1 MNFTDIFI
9 RRPVLACVV
18 SLLILMFGFRA
29 VTELPVRE
37 YPETFSTVITVRTMY
52 PGANA
57 ELVQGFITRPIQ
69 KAMASSDGIDFIISE
84 SSEGVSQ
91 IKAQIELDYD
101 PRAAF
106 TDIMSKVASVRN
118 ELPRESEDPVILSE
132 TDADSPVMYIGF
144 SSDDLTVEQITDYV
158 ARVAQPKIESVSGV
172 AQAQIMGGSIFAMRI
187 WLDPN
192 KMAAYGVSPVDVSDA
207 LVANNYQS
215 AAGGVKGE
223 YVAIGVI
230 AETDLHE
237 VKEVEDI
244 VIRTEGGSPVR
255 ISDVATVELGGE
267 NYNSAVSFNG
277 KSGVF
282 VGITTTPSA
291 NPLPVIT
298 EVRNIFPA
306 ILNDLPPSIS
316 AEIQYDATDYI
327 RASIKEVFK
336 TIIEAT
342 FIVIIVI
349 FLFLGSARA
358 VIVPIITIPLSL
370 IGVFSLMLMLG
381 YSINL
386 LTLLAM
392 VLAIG
397 LVVDDAIV
405 VLENI
410 HRHIEHGET
419 PFEAA
424 IKGAREIAVPVIAM
438 TITLAAVYA
447 PIGFLGG
454 LTGALFKEFA
464 FTLAAAVVISGV
476 VALTLTPMMCSK
488 LLSKEVGQGRFAQG
502 IDRFFNRLQVFYQKI
517 LQDLLKY
524 RPIVVVFALTVL
536 ASLYFLYANTPK
548 ETAPEED
555 SGLIIVYASAPE
567 YASLDYVQ
575 AYSQQFGEIFSGF
588 PEMEYN
594 FTIDTAG
601 ITMTNTNGGNRATAG
616 LILKPWD
623 QRDRSLGELT
633 LSLQQ
638 QINSITGLQ
647 SNAVIPNRLPAAG
660 GGDAPFQFVI
670 TSTSDYE
677 AIYTVAE
684 EFLQIARDS
693 GIFAFVKNNL
703 RFDRPQIEMSI
714 DREKAADMGITM
726 ERIGSALARGL
737 SEGYINRFS
746 VEGYS
751 YRVIPQLDRR
761 FRLRQQDL
769 QDIYISTKNG
779 DVVSLSTIVKV
790 EEKTQ
795 PNLRSQFQQLN
806 SARIFG
812 TLMPGYTLGDA
823 VDFFEAQAAELLP
836 QGMSYD
842 YSGRT
847 RQFVKEG
854 KALIIAFF
862 FSLIII
868 FLVLAAQYESF
879 RDPLIILI
887 SVPMSICGALIP
899 LNLGMATI
907 NIYTQIGLITLIGLI
922 SKHGILMVDF
932 ANHLQIE
939 KGLSIREAII
949 ESASIRLRPIL
960 MTTGA
965 MVFGV
970 VPLLLAQGAGANSR
984 FGIGLVISTGLAVG
998 TLFTL
1003 FVVPTM
1009 YTFLAKQRKPKEIE
1023 AAGAIEE
1030 VPAG

>member
-1 MNFTDIFI
+1 MNITDIFI

-37 YPETFSTVITVRTMY
+37 YPETLSTVITVRTMY

-57 ELVQGFITRPIQ
+57 ELMEGFITRPIQ
-69 KAMASSDGIDFIISE
+69 KAMASADGIDFIFSE
-84 SSEGVSQ
+84 SAEGVSQ

-101 PRAAF
+101 PQAAF

-144 SSDDLTVEQITDYV
+144 NSNELTVEQITDYV

-172 AQAQIMGGSIFAMRI
+172 AQAQIIGGSVFAMRI

-192 KMAAYGVSPVDVSDA
+192 KMAAYGISPTDVSDA

-215 AAGGVKGE
+215 AAGGIKGE

-230 AETDLHE
+230 AETDLHD
-237 VKEVEDI
+237 VKEFEDI

-255 ISDVATVELGGE
+255 IKDVGITELGGE
-267 NYNSAVSFNG
+267 NYDSAVSFNG
-277 KSGVF
+277 QSGVF
-282 VGITTTPSA
+282 VGVTTTPRA

-298 EVRNIFPA
+298 EVRDIFPS
-306 ILNDLPPSIS
+306 IINDLPPSIN

-349 FLFLGSARA
+349 FLFLGSVRA
-358 VIVPIITIPLSL
+358 VVIPMITIPLSL
-370 IGVFSLMLMLG
+370 IGVCSLMLFLG

-410 HRHIEHGET
+410 HRHIENGEP
-419 PFEAA
+419 PFTAA
-424 IKGAREIAVPVIAM
+424 INGAREITVPIIAM

-464 FTLAAAVVISGV
+464 FTLAAAVLISGV
-476 VALTLTPMMCSK
+476 IALTLTPMMCSK
-488 LLSKEVGQGRFAQG
+488 MLGENVGQSRFAQLV
-502 IDRFFNRLQVFYQKI
+502 DRIFHHLQALYQKI
-517 LQDLLKY
+517 LQDLLKH

-536 ASLYFLYANTPK
+536 ASLYFLYGNTKK

-555 SGLIIVYASAPE
+555 SGLFLLHANAPE

-575 AYSQQFGEIFSGF
+575 AYSQQFNKIFNNL
-588 PEMEYN
+588 PEMRYN
-594 FTIDTAG
+594 FIIDSAG
-601 ITMTNTNGGNRATAG
+601 LGMGNSAGGNRSIG
-616 LILKPWD
+616 GVILKPWD
-623 QRDRSLGELT
+623 QRERSLDELR

-638 QINSITGLQ
+638 QVDEISGLQ
-647 SNAVIPNRLPAAG
+647 TNAVIPNRLPAAAG
-660 GGDAPFQFVI
+660 GGAPVQFVI

-684 EFLQIARDS
+684 EFLKVARES
-693 GIFAFVKNNL
+693 GLFAFVKNSL
-703 RFDRPQIEMSI
+703 RFDRPQIAMSV
-714 DREKAADMGITM
+714 DRDKAAYMGITM
-726 ERIGSALARGL
+726 ERVGAALARGL

-751 YRVIPQLDRR
+751 YKVIPQLERR
-761 FRLRQQDL
+761 FRLHQQDL
-769 QDIYISTKNG
+769 EDIYVSTKNG
-779 DVVSLSTIVKV
+779 EIISLSTIVKL
-790 EEKTQ
+790 EEKSQ

-806 SARIFG
+806 SARIYG
-812 TLMPGYTLGDA
+812 TVMPGYTLGDA
-823 VDFFEAQAAELLP
+823 VEFFEAQAVELLP

-847 RQFVKEG
+847 RQFVQEG

-899 LNLGMATI
+899 LNLGLATI

-932 ANHLQIE
+932 ANHLQVE

-984 FGIGLVISTGLAVG
+984 FGIGLVISTGLAIG

-1009 YTFLAKQRKPKEIE
+1009 YTFLAKQREPKEIE
-1023 AAGAIEE
+1023 AGAIEE
-1030 VPAG
+1030 VPSG